1 MTNLE
6 RNISYKLNYLKISQQ
21 IFTKMKNAFV
31 TEHSSD
37 ETHYE
42 KTFYPSV
49 LKFMSGIWA
58 NLA

>member
-1 MTNLE
+1 
-6 RNISYKLNYLKISQQ
+6 
-21 IFTKMKNAFV
+21 MKNAFV